1 MPNVA
6 NVSVGV
12 NLDLSKTGGQL
23 RAFTSKKYALR
34 LDDKFS
40 GSLGAI
46 TASTKNFDQSLAK
59 ATNRVVAF
67 GAAAAVFNGARRA
80 FQAFA
85 KDTIDVEDS
94 LTKINVNLGE
104 SADGL
109 KKFSADLFNVARQ
122 TGQSFETASKAA
134 EEFARQGLSAE
145 ETIKRTKDAL
155 VLSRIAA
162 IDSTEAVNDLTAAVN
177 SYAKEALTTTD
188 IINKFVALDTQFA
201 VNSKDLADSLQRAG
215 AVAAESGLSL
225 DKFLAIVTAIKQE
238 TGRSGA
244 IIGNSLKTIFER
256 AKSPETLKDFEELGI
271 ATKDLEG
278 NLLPVDRILNN
289 LASSFDHLSQAQQ
302 KQVAKSIANIQQINV
317 FKVLLKDLS
326 SSYSV
331 TARAA
336 EVSGNAQDQAIQKNL
351 ALNKT
356 LKSAINSTE
365 LTITEFFA
373 TLGNESIGPLFKGV
387 LDQFE
392 SFRKSIAADDE
403 TGKTIGQSIVKGIA
417 NVLTGPG
424 LGIVAF
430 ALFRAFGKVAS
441 TIGGEFQSLLGLN
454 TVSRQRVTIQ
464 ETINGLLSQANKAE
478 LEAFNIAG
486 STLQRQEALLAIKT
500 RIASIDESSALVNS
514 FLGPGVLGAGSSI
527 NKKLSGKVGNFV
539 DPLQSAIAREVAAGV
554 PKSLIYIDRDPRLV
568 GPNNPQGLLVA
579 NRRDEPAGGFQGVNR
594 VIAQGGDPKSAGTIR
609 IPHFAISSNEA
620 LSLGAAA
627 VRPGGVEG
635 FVKGLDI
642 SGVNFDVSIKKVRKQ
657 ILDTIEKSLQI
668 DISALGPVPKRAFS
682 KLATEVLTVRQ
693 QDIAAIQ
700 ATQVAG
706 RNAGVRAI
714 ERQNG
719 LSAYNAPI
727 GPTLPPGRVSNVVP
741 SKLNI
746 ISAQTTKASAE
757 QLAAYEVERATLAAR
772 PSQTSFGPSGL
783 LPRRSTPTNL
793 SEKLGSISFLGGFLG
808 SEEKDVKKLRGLG
821 VNTNTR
827 RVEELLQSRNLDRQS
842 RRQNAG
848 LVAAI
853 ALPAAA
859 GFLSEGKG
867 GTLKGILGSAAT
879 VASQTGSI
887 GLLSGNPVVA
897 GITAGAGA
905 LVGVFLKLKKSA
917 EEVSAEFDKQEADRR
932 NENEAVARTIQLQGQ
947 LNDALKEGAD
957 ASVIQKIGAQIR
969 ESRSAVT
976 SEGGRRVLGLSG
988 KSQDA
993 AQLDLLDQTARDT
1006 AQNNIQRAL
1015 AGGRDINNLSSGKK
1029 NELSDNEAFANDI
1042 KGALTDDVVNKI
1054 SDAQILSFQKLATKN
1069 FDVRPQVV
1077 GSGQGDILVTNQEEV
1092 NTSIKDFNDAL
1103 KEVTPVLQQIG
1114 IQKNQVKGKD
1124 LQGILIGLTRGVV
1137 ARRADIAGSG
1147 QLGKDIQEARG
1158 RLPTG
1163 AFLSPANLEAVRRS
1177 AFVGRTP
1184 TAGQGERS
1192 QAGFDFYK
1200 AIEETGAVDKLAFT
1214 ETSDFKKSKAGVQAK
1229 NVGDLITEFLAGKG
1243 VSAGGLRNNRGDIN
1257 LGAATSRI
1265 GQYARS
1271 GASDAERAAILEKI
1285 GNQALTTRKASG
1297 LQGIKTDFNYTPGI
1311 RDVLGVGV
1319 DYGAFTKGLKP
1330 GGDGYINKDNLSANV
1345 GVRTRN
1351 GTYGNYG
1358 RPFITNDTLAGALPA
1373 DARKYDLTQQKKD
1386 QKTEQQEARE
1396 KDKKDFAEYSKL
1408 VTDAVNAA
1416 SKTAEALANTT
1427 LKLSVDIQ
1435 GHIDAA
1441 QSDEVKAQLQDLAK
1455 TIQDVSNTLQAG
1467 MKKPNPPGTVRV
1479 Y

>member
-1 MPNVA
+1 MPYIATVSLGA
-6 NVSVGV
+6 NV
-12 NLDLSKTGGQL
+12 DLKPATGQL
-23 RAFTSKKYALR
+23 RAFTSKKYPLH

-40 GSLGAI
+40 GSLNAI

-67 GAAAAVFNGARRA
+67 GAAAAVFNTARRA

-365 LTITEFFA
+365 VTITEFFSS
-373 TLGNESIGPLFKGV
+373 LGNQSIGPLFKNV
-387 LDQFE
+387 LEGFE
-392 SFRKSIAADDE
+392 NFRKSIAADDE

-424 LGIVAF
+424 LAIVGF
-430 ALFRAFGKVAS
+430 ALAQAFKKIAG

-514 FLGPGVLGAGSSI
+514 FIGPGALGGGSSV
-527 NKKLSGKVGNFV
+527 NKRLTGKVGNFV

-627 VRPGGVEG
+627 VRPGGPEG
-635 FVKGLDI
+635 FAKSLDI
-642 SGVNFDVSIKKVRKQ
+642 SGINFDVNIKKIRKQ
-657 ILDTIEKSLQI
+657 ILDAIGESLKV
-668 DISALGPVPKRAFS
+668 DISALGPVPKRAFG
-682 KLATEVLTVRQ
+682 KLATEVLTIRQ
-693 QDIAAIQ
+693 QDIATLQASQITKRNAEVEAIQ
-700 ATQVAG
+700 RT
-706 RNAGVRAI
+706 
-714 ERQNG
+714 NG
-719 LSAYNAPI
+719 LSQYQSPI
-727 GPTLPPGRVSNVVP
+727 GPSVPPGRVINVVP
-741 SKLNI
+741 KNLNI
-746 ISAQTTKASAE
+746 LSAQTTKASPE
-757 QLAAYEVERATLAAR
+757 QLAAYEAERAASAAR
-772 PSQTSFGPSGL
+772 PSQTSFGPAGL
-783 LPRRSTPTNL
+783 IPRRPSSN
-793 SEKLGSISFLGGFLG
+793 LGSISQQLGGVGFFG
-808 SEEKDVKKLRGLG
+808 SEEKDVKRLRALG
-821 VNTNTR
+821 VNTNSNKID
-827 RVEELLQSRNLDRQS
+827 ELLRSRDLSRQS

-848 LVAAI
+848 LIAAL
-853 ALPAAA
+853 ALPVAA
-859 GFLSEGKG
+859 GFIPEGKG
-867 GTLKGILGSAAT
+867 GTTKGQLSGAAQGAAQFGS
-879 VASQTGSI
+879 V
-887 GLLSGNPVVA
+887 GLLSGNLLIA
-897 GITAGAGA
+897 GISAGVGALAGAFG
-905 LVGVFLKLKKSA
+905 KLSKSV
-917 EEVSAEFDKQEADRR
+917 EEFDKEINDTTTASRNAAEGAQRIAQIYAQIEDAKREGGDPKTLDRLNNQLFNEINNTRDSGARERFSKGFSNAKEANEFADQQAQTSAGVAASGNISSIINRQSQDNAFSTIGKFLERKGFTGQISQSFRRIGDGTPSPEDRDKDRR
-932 NENEAVARTIQLQGQ
+932 ELSDAIREKLNKDNIGKIDQKFISSPLNATNAQG
-947 LNDALKEGAD
+947 NITDEGARKLSKTFGDLGVDVAVTEDNFRKLRTSLKD
-957 ASVIQKIGAQIR
+957 AVDAFLAEKKNLEAFRKGDAPVTVNA
-969 ESRSAVT
+969 RSFLSKSFET
-976 SEGGRRVLGLSG
+976 SEGGEFSTTRQLNSG
-988 KSQDA
+988 FLPNSQRSKD
-993 AQLDLLDQTARDT
+993 
-1006 AQNNIQRAL
+1006 
-1015 AGGRDINNLSSGKK
+1015 
-1029 NELSDNEAFANDI
+1029 
-1042 KGALTDDVVNKI
+1042 
-1054 SDAQILSFQKLATKN
+1054 LSFLNSISQIDQQGGFGAEGLDKSYESQSPLVVAKKQAEARVSKQGLLQ
-1069 FDVRPQVV
+1069 DVRDRF
-1077 GSGQGDILVTNQEEV
+1077 G
-1092 NTSIKDFNDAL
+1092 
-1103 KEVTPVLQQIG
+1103 
-1114 IQKNQVKGKD
+1114 
-1124 LQGILIGLTRGVV
+1124 GLP
-1137 ARRADIAGSG
+1137 
-1147 QLGKDIQEARG
+1147 EARNT
-1158 RLPTG
+1158 R
-1163 AFLSPANLEAVRRS
+1163 FLSPR
-1177 AFVGRTP
+1177 
-1184 TAGQGERS
+1184 GEIS
-1192 QAGFDFYK
+1192 
-1200 AIEETGAVDKLAFT
+1200 EGAV
-1214 ETSDFKKSKAGVQAK
+1214 TSLLSLLSKSKEPEKAVLAQNYISRLAEK
-1229 NVGDLITEFLAGKG
+1229 NQNIV
-1243 VSAGGLRNNRGDIN
+1243 
-1257 LGAATSRI
+1257 
-1265 GQYARS
+1265 
-1271 GASDAERAAILEKI
+1271 
-1285 GNQALTTRKASG
+1285 
-1297 LQGIKTDFNYTPGI
+1297 
-1311 RDVLGVGV
+1311 
-1319 DYGAFTKGLKP
+1319 
-1330 GGDGYINKDNLSANV
+1330 NLSANKPGPQLV
-1345 GVRTRN
+1345 DYRGSEPGIRTS
-1351 GTYGNYG
+1351 
-1358 RPFITNDTLAGALPA
+1358 TLGGGDKLAASRYF
-1373 DARKYDLTQQKKD
+1373 DSN
-1386 QKTEQQEARE
+1386 KTKTFQQENDSITTMI
-1396 KDKKDFAEYSKL
+1396 KSLDQVVSKASDVVAGLTLQVDGTIRL
-1408 VTDAVNAA
+1408 VSDSLSDDAQ
-1416 SKTAEALANTT
+1416 KELADQITV
-1427 LKLSVDIQ
+1427 LIGKQ
-1435 GHIDAA
+1435 
-1441 QSDEVKAQLQDLAK
+1441 VKAVSRKTDVLKGKVDNKPVPPSQFQDFG
-1455 TIQDVSNTLQAG
+1455 D
-1467 MKKPNPPGTVRV
+1467 
-1479 Y
+1479 